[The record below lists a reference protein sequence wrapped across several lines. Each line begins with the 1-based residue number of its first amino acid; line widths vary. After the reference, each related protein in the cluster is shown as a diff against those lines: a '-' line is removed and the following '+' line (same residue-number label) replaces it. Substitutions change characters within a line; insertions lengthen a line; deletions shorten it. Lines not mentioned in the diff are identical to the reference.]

1 MVQLSHAYMTT
12 GKTRALIL
20 WTFVGKLM
28 ALLFNMLSR
37 FVIVFL
43 LKSKRLLAAVT
54 DRSVVPCSVLTV
66 AS

>member
-1 MVQLSHAYMTT
+1 MT
-12 GKTRALIL
+12 IQ
-20 WTFVGKLM
+20 TFDSIVM
-28 ALLFNMLSR
+28 SLLFNMLSR